1 VTAPQI
7 LAIEPDRWRASQ
19 LKTIARRIGAELRL
33 TDSMDGALR
42 ALNEQMP
49 DLILTPALLS
59 ARDEQALTD
68 RLRSLGEAAAHIQT
82 LTIPTL
88 HIPEPSAGELSLSST
103 RMFAALRKDR
113 SNQAGPAACDT
124 DTFAEQVAF
133 YLMGATEARRKHA
146 PAAVAGELPQ
156 SPSEA
161 APRTAE
167 HVDDGSASPVT
178 VPAGPASGGARRLEG
193 PPKNLTQLEGVQAFK
208 TSSQAVASV
217 AVDPSFDELDLTAC
231 ISDEV
236 LDQTPVHLIS
246 APARGE
252 DLTTIEA
259 ELEAALS
266 SALADATLEEFQDFL
281 PEDLSAVP
289 TQVAEES
296 PLSEFD
302 SEAPPGSPVAANPN
316 HWQVFDPAKP
326 RFAALLAKLD
336 EIALRPAQQS

>member
-33 TDSMDGALR
+33 TDSMDGALT
-42 ALNEQMP
+42 ALNEQTP

-113 SNQAGPAACDT
+113 SSQTGPAACDT

-133 YLMGATEARRKHA
+133 YLMGATESRRKHA
-146 PAAVAGELPQ
+146 PAAVASELPPRPNQ
-156 SPSEA
+156 A
-161 APRTAE
+161 A
-167 HVDDGSASPVT
+167 
-178 VPAGPASGGARRLEG
+178 
-193 PPKNLTQLEGVQAFK
+193 
-208 TSSQAVASV
+208 ASV
-217 AVDPSFDELDLTAC
+217 AVEPSFDEFDLTAC
-231 ISDEV
+231 ISDEL

-266 SALADATLEEFQDFL
+266 SALADATAEELQNFL
-281 PEDLSAVP
+281 PEDLTAVRAEVP
-289 TQVAEES
+289 EES

-302 SEAPPGSPVAANPN
+302 SEAPSGSPVAAGQN

>member
-19 LKTIARRIGAELRL
+19 LKAIARRIGAQLRL
-33 TDSMDGALR
+33 ADSMDGALA
-42 ALNEQMP
+42 ALSEQTP

-59 ARDEQALTD
+59 ARDDQALTD
-68 RLRSLGEAAAHIQT
+68 RLRTLGTTAAHIQT

-88 HIPEPSAGELSLSST
+88 HVPEPSAGELSLSST

-113 SNQAGPAACDT
+113 SSQTGPAACDT

-146 PAAVAGELPQ
+146 PAAVSGELPPR
-156 SPSEA
+156 PSEA

-167 HVDDGSASPVT
+167 HVDDGSASLVT
-178 VPAGPASGGARRLEG
+178 VPAGHAA
-193 PPKNLTQLEGVQAFK
+193 
-208 TSSQAVASV
+208 ASV

-231 ISDEV
+231 ISEELLDE
-236 LDQTPVHLIS
+236 TPVHSIS
-246 APARGE
+246 APERTG
-252 DLTTIEA
+252 DVTTIEA

-266 SALADATLEEFQDFL
+266 SALAAVTAESLQDFL
-281 PEDLSAVP
+281 PEDLTAVSAPVP
-289 TQVAEES
+289 EES

-302 SEAPPGSPVAANPN
+302 SEDPPRSLAAADPN
-316 HWQVFDPAKP
+316 HWQLFDSSKP

-336 EIALRPAQQS
+336 EIAMRTP

>member
-1 VTAPQI
+1 MTPPQI
-7 LAIEPDRWRASQ
+7 LAIEPDRWRGSQ

-33 TDSMDGALR
+33 TDSMDGALA
-42 ALNEQMP
+42 ALNEQTP

-68 RLRSLGEAAAHIQT
+68 RLRRLGEAAAHIQT

-88 HIPEPSAGELSLSST
+88 HTAELSGGELSLSST

-113 SNQAGPAACDT
+113 SSQAGPAACDT

-146 PAAVAGELPQ
+146 PAAVSGELP
-156 SPSEA
+156 
-161 APRTAE
+161 
-167 HVDDGSASPVT
+167 
-178 VPAGPASGGARRLEG
+178 
-193 PPKNLTQLEGVQAFK
+193 PKP
-208 TSSQAVASV
+208 SQAAASV

-231 ISDEV
+231 ISEEL
-236 LDQTPVHLIS
+236 LDQTPVHTIS
-246 APARGE
+246 ASERAG

-266 SALADATLEEFQDFL
+266 SALADVTAEEFQDFL
-281 PEDLSAVP
+281 PEDLTAVP
-289 TQVAEES
+289 AQVPEES

-302 SEAPPGSPVAANPN
+302 SEGPPPSSVAAELNG
-316 HWQVFDPAKP
+316 WQRIDPAKP

-336 EIALRPAQQS
+336 EIALRPG

>member
-33 TDSMDGALR
+33 TDSIDGALA
-42 ALNEQMP
+42 ALNEQTP

-59 ARDEQALTD
+59 ARDDQALAD
-68 RLRSLGEAAAHIQT
+68 RLRSLGNAAAHIQT

-88 HIPEPSAGELSLSST
+88 HTAELSGGELSLSST
-103 RMFAALRKDR
+103 RMFRALRKDTSR
-113 SNQAGPAACDT
+113 PTGPEACDT

-146 PAAVAGELPQ
+146 PAAVSSELPPK
-156 SPSEA
+156 PSHA
-161 APRTAE
+161 A
-167 HVDDGSASPVT
+167 
-178 VPAGPASGGARRLEG
+178 
-193 PPKNLTQLEGVQAFK
+193 
-208 TSSQAVASV
+208 ASV
-217 AVDPSFDELDLTAC
+217 TVDPSFDELDLTAC
-231 ISDEV
+231 ISEEM
-236 LDQTPVHLIS
+236 LDQTPVHAIN
-246 APARGE
+246 APARAE

-266 SALADATLEEFQDFL
+266 NALADVTAAELQDFR
-281 PEDLSAVP
+281 PEDLTAMSAPVP
-289 TQVAEES
+289 EES

-302 SEAPPGSPVAANPN
+302 SEGPPPSPVADDPN
-316 HWQVFDPAKP
+316 DWPLLDPAKP

-336 EIALRPAQQS
+336 EIAMRPA